1 MKIIIHPWSR
11 KLRNGNKNPKDYP
24 YWKELVKELVKEH
37 ELIQVGEE
45 GEEKLV
51 DDFRTNLFFGDLK
64 DLLNNSDMWI
74 SIDSFLQHLAWRI
87 GKKGI
92 VLFGQSNP
100 DIFGHKENINLF
112 VDKKYFRQWQFQT
125 WEETDYKVDAFVS
138 IKEVLKV
145 IN

>member
-51 DDFRTNLFFGDLK
+51 DDFRTNLSFGEIREVLFDC
-64 DLLNNSDMWI
+64 DMWI

>member
-45 GEEKLV
+45 GEERLV
-51 DDFRTNLFFGDLK
+51 DDFRTNLSFDEIREVLFDC
-64 DLLNNSDMWI
+64 DIWI